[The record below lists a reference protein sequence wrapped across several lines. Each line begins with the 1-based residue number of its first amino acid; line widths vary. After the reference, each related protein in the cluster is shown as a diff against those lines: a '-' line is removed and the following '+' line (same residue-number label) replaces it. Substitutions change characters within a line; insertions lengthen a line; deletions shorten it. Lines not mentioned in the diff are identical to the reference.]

1 MQVQLN
7 PMQVQLN
14 NEEAQVAFGEALGR
28 ILQGRGL
35 VYLEGELGAGKTTL
49 TRGIL
54 RAYGHLG
61 AVKSPTYTLVEPYE
75 LGAQRIYHLDL
86 YRLSDPEELEFI
98 GGRDVLA
105 DDALSIVEWPSRGEG
120 WLPAPD
126 IRLTLEVVA
135 QGRLASLT
143 AGSEQGRQMLT
154 SLESSLSK
162 LSKVGNVG
170 TVSKVSSDHLE
181 NGVIQWK

>member
-1 MQVQLN
+1 MQVQLDS
-7 PMQVQLN
+7 
-14 NEEAQVAFGEALGR
+14 EEAQVAFGEALGQV
-28 ILQGRGL
+28 LQGRGL

-75 LGAQRIYHLDL
+75 LGSQRVYHLDL

-105 DDALSIVEWPSRGEG
+105 DDALSIIEWPSRGEG

-126 IRLTLEVVA
+126 LRLTLEVMD
-135 QGRLASLT
+135 QGRLVSLA
-143 AGSEQGRQMLT
+143 AGSDQGERILAALQD
-154 SLESSLSK
+154 SLSK
-162 LSKVGNVG
+162 ASKLI
-170 TVSKVSSDHLE
+170 SDQLE
-181 NGVIQWK
+181 SGVIQWK

>member
-1 MQVQLN
+1 MQVQLD
-7 PMQVQLN
+7 
-14 NEEAQVAFGEALGR
+14 NEDAQIAFGEALGHA
-28 ILQGRGL
+28 LQGRGL
-35 VYLEGELGAGKTTL
+35 IYLEGELGAGKTTL
-49 TRGIL
+49 SRGIL
-54 RAYGHLG
+54 RAYGYQG

-75 LGAQRIYHLDL
+75 LGSQRVYHLDL

-126 IRLTLEVVA
+126 LRLVLEVAVH
-135 QGRLASLT
+135 GRLATLT
-143 AGSEQGRQMLT
+143 ACSDSGRHMLVLLQSQVSE
-154 SLESSLSK
+154 LSK
-162 LSKVGNVG
+162 ISYGQ
-170 TVSKVSSDHLE
+170 LE